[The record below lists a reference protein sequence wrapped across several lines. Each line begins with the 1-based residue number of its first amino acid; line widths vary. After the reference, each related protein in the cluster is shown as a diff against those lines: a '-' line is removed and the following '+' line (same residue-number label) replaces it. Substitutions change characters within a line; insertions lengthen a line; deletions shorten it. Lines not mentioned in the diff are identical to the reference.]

1 MNLHRGLLVSY
12 CHGLARA
19 ETDLSLNEI
28 KPKKV
33 YTEAQIRAVKTY
45 HERHRSSEEF
55 KARQRANSKRAYEK
69 DKERIISRVRANQR
83 RNQEIEQLERL
94 HELKEQGLITFEKLS
109 IKDNH
114 ELLSNLEILGM

>member
-1 MNLHRGLLVSY
+1 MENNNN
-12 CHGLARA
+12 
-19 ETDLSLNEI
+19 TNNNEP

-33 YTEAQIRAVKTY
+33 YSEAQIRAIKTY

-55 KARQRANSKRAYEK
+55 KARQRVNSKKAYEK

-109 IKDNH
+109 LKDNH
-114 ELLSNLEILGM
+114 ELLNNLEILGM